1 MAEIISINPANL
13 EVIGKTEITP
23 QAKVKEYVAAA
34 RAAQPPWGR
43 LKPSERARHLLL
55 AREYILD
62 NLDGIARTITLDCG
76 KPLAEALVAEI
87 YPTADLLRYLALDAP
102 RHLGEQALPIG
113 IMRGLGRRSQL
124 LHKPYGVVGVISP
137 WNYPLSIAIGQI
149 ATALVA
155 GNAVILKPSSATAL
169 VGRTIEEIFAAAE
182 LPQNIFI
189 HAPGDATTG
198 RTLIESRV
206 DKIAFTGSAATGREV
221 MRTCSE
227 TITPLLLELG
237 GKDPMIVMDDA
248 DLDQAT
254 SGAVWGAFTNCGQTC
269 SSVERAYVHED
280 IFEEFVE
287 IATRKALALKVG
299 NGLDP
304 DVDVG
309 PLTTSAQLEHVEAQV
324 LDAKS
329 RGARIHC
336 GGARLK
342 DRVGFFFPPTIITG
356 IDHSYACVRD
366 ETFGPILPIMPFSDE
381 RQAIR
386 LAHDTA
392 YGLTASIWT
401 CDLGAAEE
409 MAREISAG
417 TVMINDCVF
426 THALPGTPWGG
437 CKQSGFGRSHSR
449 FGLMEFVMPLHVHT
463 NASARKDMW
472 WYPYSIDFYND
483 FAELARRL
491 TGGAVDRIK
500 AVGTFLRTRRS
511 KRL

>member
-1 MAEIISINPANL
+1 MSEIISINPATL

-23 QAKVKEYVAAA
+23 AAKVKEYVAAA
-34 RAAQPPWGR
+34 RAAQPQWGK
-43 LKPSERARHLLL
+43 LEASERAKHLLL
-55 AREYILD
+55 AREYLLD
-62 NLDGIARTITLDCG
+62 NIDEIARTITLDTG

-87 YPTADLLRYLALDAP
+87 YPTADLLHYFAIEAP
-102 RHLGEQALPIG
+102 RQLHDEVLPIG
-113 IMRGLGRRSQL
+113 IMRKLGRRSRL

-137 WNYPLSIAIGQI
+137 WNYPFSIAAGQI

-155 GNAVILKPSSATAL
+155 GNSVLLKPSSACAL
-169 VGRTIEEIFAAAE
+169 VGRAIEEMFEAAD
-182 LPQNIFI
+182 LPHNVFI
-189 HAPGDATTG
+189 HVPGDAATG
-198 RTLIESRV
+198 HTLIESRV
-206 DKIAFTGSAATGREV
+206 DKIAFTGSVASGREV

-227 TITPLLLELG
+227 TVTPLLLELG
-237 GKDPMIVMDDA
+237 GKDPMIVMEDA

-280 IFEEFVE
+280 LFEEFVE
-287 IATRKALALKVG
+287 LATRKALALKVG

-324 LDAKS
+324 LDAKA
-329 RGARIHC
+329 RGARVHC

-342 DRVGFFFPPTIITG
+342 DRVGYFFPPTIITG
-356 IDHSYACVRD
+356 IDHAYTCVRD
-366 ETFGPILPIMPFSDE
+366 ETFGPLLPIMPFSDE
-381 RQAIR
+381 RQAIK
-386 LAHDTA
+386 LANDTA

-401 CDLGAAEE
+401 RDIGAAEE

-463 NASARKDMW
+463 NAATRKDMW
-472 WYPYSIDFYND
+472 WYPYSIDFYHD
-483 FAELARRL
+483 FAELARKL
-491 TGGAVDRIK
+491 TGGAIERIR
-500 AVGTFLRTRRS
+500 AIGTFLRAGRSRR
-511 KRL
+511 L